1 MDTYWSTLWLVII
14 FYYIWWLLKEPFV
27 FCQLQ
32 SVQCQTPWFDLQD
45 FIFHS
50 VLHWNFSWTSMPCL
64 LPKNLKKSKQHYFWD
79 NNLCEGVVLGK
90 IEKKLEFN
98 LILPIISILLKAL
111 RQLIQWKLGFITS
124 AVWACPLLTLRRKGN
139 SYNNI
144 ANSISIL
151 ITTVLLQAL
160 KKII

>member
-1 MDTYWSTLWLVII
+1 MIQFNGHLLVYSVIG
-14 FYYIWWLLKEPFV
+14 YYRLIHMVAPKRAV
-27 FCQLQ
+27 FL
-32 SVQCQTPWFDLQD
+32 SPAVSAMSNSLVWPAGF
-45 FIFHS
+45 FFHS

-111 RQLIQWKLGFITS
+111 RQLIQWKLRSLG
-124 AVWACPLLTLRRKGN
+124 VPPVNLKRERKPL
-139 SYNNI
+139 
-144 ANSISIL
+144 
-151 ITTVLLQAL
+151 Q
-160 KKII
+160 